1 MTTPTQYVYSKE
13 HVWVKEEN
21 GQFRLGITQF
31 AQSELGDIV
40 FVELPEVG
48 ETIQTGDPF
57 GSLESV
63 KTVSELYAPHL
74 IEALVRMKDS
84 FNSYTLDQL
93 ALNGATA
100 AFRDVDY
107 FEEKR
112 QLVIETREWAV
123 EELTKRGFTTLP
135 SGANFV
141 FTTNPNIDAE
151 ALYNRLR
158 DRKVL
163 IRYFSDPNISE
174 YVRITIGTRE
184 QMEAFFRHLD
194 DLLQLKND

>member
-63 KTVSELYAPHL
+63 KTVSELYAP
-74 IEALVRMKDS
+74 ISGKVVEV
-84 FNSYTLDQL
+84 N
-93 ALNGATA
+93 
-100 AFRDVDY
+100 
-107 FEEKR
+107 
-112 QLVIETREWAV
+112 
-123 EELTKRGFTTLP
+123 EELDDSP
-135 SGANFV
+135 
-141 FTTNPNIDAE
+141 
-151 ALYNRLR
+151 
-158 DRKVL
+158 
-163 IRYFSDPNISE
+163 E
-174 YVRITIGTRE
+174 YVNESPYE
-184 QMEAFFRHLD
+184 QAWMVIVEPSDRTEVASLMSATD
-194 DLLQLKND
+194 YDKMTSGE